1 MGKLDNYIKGIL
13 GKNRQRINRCF
24 SREDIQ
30 VTNRHMKSLSTLL
43 ILREMQIKTIIRY
56 HLKPLIMAINIQST
70 NNKCQESVEKREPLC
85 TVAENLSWSATMEKI
100 VVSSKMKS
108 RITILPSSSTPGYI
122 CKGSEYRIL
131 KRYIYPHVF
140 CIIIHNSQ
148 DMETA

>member
-56 HLKPLIMAINIQST
+56 HLKPLIMAINIEST
-70 NNKCQESVEKREPLC
+70 NNKC
-85 TVAENLSWSATMEKI
+85 
-100 VVSSKMKS
+100 
-108 RITILPSSSTPGYI
+108 
-122 CKGSEYRIL
+122 
-131 KRYIYPHVF
+131 
-140 CIIIHNSQ
+140 
-148 DMETA
+148 